1 MLGKILSKNE
11 WLKLKLNL
19 FKIINYL
26 ILLIVLLNETF
37 YIYIRKIY
45 LKRCKTK
52 RVLYW
57 VDAQTLYVHF

>member
-11 WLKLKLNL
+11 WLRLNL

-26 ILLIVLLNETF
+26 ILPIVLLNETF

-57 VDAQTLYVHF
+57 VDAQTLYVYF

>member
-11 WLKLKLNL
+11 WLMLNL

-26 ILLIVLLNETF
+26 ILPIVLLNETF
-37 YIYIRKIY
+37 YIYIHKIY

-52 RVLYW
+52 RVVL
-57 VDAQTLYVHF
+57 A